1 MNTQTPKEPDKKRHH
16 YVPKTYLNHFCNAE
30 GYVRVYLKDDP
41 DKPIQQKPE
50 NVALHKYYYSQPL
63 PEGGKDHNTLENFF
77 STLEGK
83 WSPIVA
89 NLMAREDVNKDLEDI
104 FSFIALQ
111 RARVP
116 ASRDAHERLL
126 AAKVMVTAQIMDK
139 AGLFPSKPEGY
150 EDILDRAQVT
160 IDPHQSIHAM
170 VDYIRG
176 LEVVFNGIGIGAL
189 HNTTDIPFLTSDNP
203 AVWFDPS
210 VPEDAMQP
218 YVLRP
223 GGPITLLFPVS
234 PTIMI
239 YGHSTMLQP
248 FAQYGFR
255 HGDLPEA
262 SSVRMMNR
270 TICRFAYRMVFARD
284 AGQEAVIRKHAALS
298 PILKTNG
305 MHIERGQLLFNQYVF
320 GKRERKPKWEENTDP

>member
-1 MNTQTPKEPDKKRHH
+1 MRNSKEADKKRHH
-16 YVPKTYLNHFCNAE
+16 YVPKAYLRHFCDTE
-30 GYVRVYLKDDP
+30 GNIRVYLKDDP
-41 DKPIQQKPE
+41 DKPIQQKPD

-77 STLEGK
+77 SAVEEK
-83 WSPIVA
+83 WPPIVTR
-89 NLMAREDVNKDLEDI
+89 LVAREDVNNELEDI

-116 ASRDAHERLL
+116 ANRDASERLL
-126 AAKVMVTAQIMDK
+126 AAKVVATTQIMDN
-139 AGLFPSKPEGY
+139 AGLLPPKPEGY
-150 EDILDRAQVT
+150 EDILDRVQVT

-170 VDYIRG
+170 VHYIRG
-176 LEVVFNGIGIGAL
+176 MEAVFNGIGIGAL

-203 AVWFDPS
+203 VVWFDPS
-210 VPEDAMQP
+210 VPEDAMRP
-218 YVLRP
+218 YVLHP

-234 PTIMI
+234 PTVMI
-239 YGHSTMLQP
+239 YGHSTMREP

-255 HGDLPEA
+255 HSDLPKA

-298 PILKTNG
+298 PILKTEA
-305 MHIERGQLLFNQYVF
+305 MPVERGQLLFNQYVF
-320 GKRERKPKWEENTDP
+320 GKRERKPKWEEDTDNS